1 MPIYMIKKYK
11 WLAAILVIVVIVGV
25 YLGTKKPTSTKSFNV
40 GLISILSGEYSAVGE
55 NFRNGSV
62 LAQEQYNAA
71 HPDAPITMTIEDDGF
86 SGGKAVS
93 AYQKLVNV
101 DKIDALINVSTASI
115 DAIYDSVTKLGI
127 PVAQGGEQGRVPT
140 DDNILGM
147 FPDSISSERDYGV
160 YMKNKGITQMTL
172 VYTKHEG
179 IIRFVDAFKEG
190 FQGKTTDIVIDSAE
204 KDFRT
209 HALKA
214 SSGNLTAIGIFM
226 FPQPGAQFMKEFLK
240 VAKSKPTIFF
250 DTNFVSGYTDYQRI
264 MGDLTVLDG
273 SIVGGMK
280 LEDTQTFKDAY
291 KARFGTDAPFLSD
304 IGYDSFN
311 LLVET
316 YSPDRAMW
324 VANMK
329 KADFQG
335 VSGDIKFGSTGN
347 RLPETKMMVIK
358 EGKMVDLFTK

>member
-1 MPIYMIKKYK
+1 MKKYI
-11 WLAAILVIVVIVGV
+11 WAIVIVVLVIIGGV
-25 YLGTKKPTSTKSFNV
+25 YYGTKKSTPAKSLNL
-40 GLISILSGEYSAVGE
+40 GLISILSGEYAAVGE

-71 HPDAPITMTIEDDGF
+71 HPDAPIKMIIEDDGF

-140 DDNILGM
+140 DDNVFGIY
-147 FPDSISSERDYGV
+147 PDSIASERDYGA
-160 YMKNKGITQMTL
+160 YMKSKGFTQMTL
-172 VYTKHEG
+172 VYTN
-179 IIRFVDAFKEG
+179 IDAMIRFVAAFKEG
-190 FQGKTTDIVIDSAE
+190 FQGKTTDIIIDSAE
-204 KDFRT
+204 TDFRT

-214 SSGNLTAIGIFM
+214 TSGNPTAVGIFM
-226 FPQPGAQFMKEFLK
+226 FPQQGAQFMKEFLK
-240 VAKSKPTIFF
+240 IVKNKPTIFF
-250 DTNFVSGYTDYQRI
+250 DTSFISGYPDYQRI
-264 MGDLTVLDG
+264 MGDLNVLNG

-280 LEDTQTFKDAY
+280 LDDTQAYKDAY
-291 KARFGTDAPFLSD
+291 KARYGTDAPFLSD

-311 LLVET
+311 LLVQT
-316 YSPDRAMW
+316 YSPDKATW
-324 VANMK
+324 VENMK

-335 VSGDIKFGSTGN
+335 VSGQIKFGSAGN
-347 RLPETKMMVIK
+347 RLPETQMKVIK
-358 EGKMVDLFTK
+358 GGKIVNM

>member
-1 MPIYMIKKYK
+1 MNKKYT
-11 WLAAILVIVVIVGV
+11 WVIVVVVIVVIIGIYISNKNNVKRG
-25 YLGTKKPTSTKSFNV
+25 GFNV
-40 GLISILSGEYSAVGE
+40 GLISILSGEYAAVGE
-55 NFRNGSV
+55 NFKNGSV
-62 LAQEQYNAA
+62 LAQEQYNIA
-71 HPDAPITMTIEDDGF
+71 HPDAPIKMIIEDDGF

-140 DDNILGM
+140 DDNVFGIY
-147 FPDSISSERDYGV
+147 PDSIASERDYGT

-172 VYTKHEG
+172 VYTN
-179 IIRFVDAFKEG
+179 IDAMIRFVAAFKEG
-190 FQGKTTDIVIDSAE
+190 FQGKTTDIIIDASE
-204 KDFRT
+204 TDFRT

-214 SSGNLTAIGIFM
+214 TSGNPTAIGIFM
-226 FPQPGAQFMKEFLK
+226 FPQQGAQFMKEFLK
-240 VAKSKPTIFF
+240 IAKNKPTLFF
-250 DTNFVSGYTDYQRI
+250 DTSFVSGFTDYQRI
-264 MGDLTVLDG
+264 MGDLRILDG

-291 KARFGTDAPFLSD
+291 KARYGTEAPFLSD

-316 YSPDRAMW
+316 YSSDKETW
-324 VANMK
+324 VSNIK
-329 KADFQG
+329 NADFQG
-335 VSGDIKFGSTGN
+335 VSGEIKFGSTGN
-347 RLPETKMMVIK
+347 RMPETKMMIIQ
-358 EGKMVDLFTK
+358 EGKMVDLK